1 MENYPIRHNITFCD
15 RTHSS
20 LTTQATTLGL
30 ATQDDNL
37 IEFRLT
43 LTVSPDTYQQ
53 IDAQALFNLKPEFC
67 GPLSNGEFLPDRD
80 FQLEIT
86 LKPDLLPQLTEQGTA
101 PEAIANYLA
110 GLTLADVVSQPD
122 KGGADSTILDSD
134 SLLSPENWFCL
145 SVKQQQETEVTGY
158 TTFWS
163 YVSPALLVHPETTS
177 EQIAEAITQWATT
190 NLTAATEDLTEELL
204 TGVTNLFGDF
214 ETWLDNTFANDSNP
228 ANDIDRNGSLLDAVI
243 AFFTNDDWTFTKLQ
257 GQTVLH
263 MAYQGEHGL
272 WNCYAQT
279 RETEKQF
286 VFYSIYPEAIPEDKR
301 LPLAE
306 LLTRINYGLILGN
319 FELDLDDGEV
329 RYKTSIDTTGST
341 LNFQLMDRLV
351 YANIMIMDHYWPQIQ
366 AIIEKSD

>member
-1 MENYPIRHNITFCD
+1 MENYLLNIDINFGNLPLPIH
-15 RTHSS
+15 
-20 LTTQATTLGL
+20 ATDFNL

-37 IEFRLT
+37 IECRLT
-43 LTVSPDTYQQ
+43 LQVSPDTYQQ
-53 IDAQALFNLKPEFC
+53 IDAQALFNLKPEFR
-67 GPLSNGEFLPDRD
+67 GPLSNGEFLPDRN

-86 LKPDLLPQLTEQGTA
+86 LKPDLLPQLVKQGTT
-101 PEAIANYLA
+101 PEAIANHLA
-110 GLTLADVVSQPD
+110 SLRPTDVPPQAD
-122 KGGADSTILDSD
+122 GAMVDSTILDSD

-163 YVSPALLVHPETTS
+163 YVSPAFLIHPETTS
-177 EQIAEAITQWATT
+177 EQIVEGITQWATT

-214 ETWLDNTFANDSNP
+214 ETWLDNTFTNGSDP
-228 ANDIDRNGSLLDAVI
+228 ADDIDRNESLLDTVI

-286 VFYSIYPEAIPEDKR
+286 IFYSIYPETVPEDKR

-306 LLTRINYGLILGN
+306 LLTRLNYGLIIGN

-329 RYKTSIDTTGST
+329 RYKTSIDTTGSA
-341 LNFQLMDRLV
+341 LNFQLMKRLV

-366 AIIEKSD
+366 AVIEKPD